1 MKVPFLLEVPKSFPP
16 PKGFD
21 EWTANL
27 PPEQKNFMRL
37 RAENDARAQWA
48 CQTACVAVNIGR
60 VLGFGFVMFIVGLLI
75 GGPSLLLM
83 VQDKLLGK

>member
-1 MKVPFLLEVPKSFPP
+1 MKIPFFLEVPKSFPP
-16 PKGFD
+16 PEGFD
-21 EWTANL
+21 EWTATM
-27 PPEQKNFMRL
+27 PPEQKRFMRL

-60 VLGFGFVMFIVGLLI
+60 VIGALFAGFIISLLI